1 MYCGHR
7 VFWIF
12 CQATL
17 WVPVINKNTTDFKWK
32 CSLSADFSEH
42 LWLFIMFQSFYYL
55 YQFYRD
61 SCYINRK
68 NVREGLI
75 SLRGRRS
82 KGKGKGITARDH
94 ARGRREEGNPP
105 SFLARPSRSL
115 ARKTPFHKA
124 PFPFPFK
131 RLPRRLGPNNNLVNL
146 GIFEAQHQTNCNRIV
161 FNAI

>member
-32 CSLSADFSEH
+32 SSLSADFSEH

-55 YQFYRD
+55 YQFYWD

-75 SLRGRRS
+75 SLRGRLL
-82 KGKGKGITARDH
+82 KEKGKGITARDH
-94 ARGRREEGNPP
+94 ARGRREEGN
-105 SFLARPSRSL
+105 
-115 ARKTPFHKA
+115 PFHKA

-131 RLPRRLGPNNNLVNL
+131 RLPRRLGPNNLVNL
-146 GIFEAQHQTNCNRIV
+146 GIFEAQQQTNCNRSV
-161 FNAI
+161 FNAFWPI